1 MQDELKSRLMSRTSA
16 GILLRARVLAGVAH
30 REDAV
35 GEQLHLFDT

>member
-1 MQDELKSRLMSRTSA
+1 MKNRLMFRTSA
-16 GILLRARVLAGVAH
+16 GVMLTARVLAGVAH